1 MSFNALKDSVYSYTS
16 LVMNRIQTD
25 CIQIGNEIHNRL
37 FHPEGNRWPDSNQML
52 SLLQSA
58 NKAVRDV
65 NPGTKIITHYAGY
78 EGAENFYTLVQEL
91 DYDIIGLPFYLLW
104 RGKSLSELDNALK
117 RLQQK
122 FEKDILIAETAYP
135 FTLGWNDQTNNIV
148 RLDAQLI
155 LPYF

>member
-1 MSFNALKDSVYSYTS
+1 
-16 LVMNRIQTD
+16 
-25 CIQIGNEIHNRL
+25 
-37 FHPEGNRWPDSNQML
+37 ML

-91 DYDIIGLPFYLLW
+91 DYDIIGLSFYLLW

-148 RLDAQLI
+148 RLDDQLI